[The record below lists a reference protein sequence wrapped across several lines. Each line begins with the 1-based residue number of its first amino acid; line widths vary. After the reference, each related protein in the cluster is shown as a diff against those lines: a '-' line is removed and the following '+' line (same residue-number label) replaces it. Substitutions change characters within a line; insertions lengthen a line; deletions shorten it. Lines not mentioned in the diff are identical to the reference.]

1 MVEDAARFFPGTG
14 CIASRDLSEPQR
26 ALFYYFSGL
35 TTVREE
41 VQPKHNCAALL
52 VQYSRQFV
60 QSAPPPGWTPVW
72 DGHRRGDDTERYI
85 LYIRKPK

>member
-1 MVEDAARFFPGTG
+1 MVESAVAHLPRQG

-41 VQPKHNCAALL
+41 VQPQHNCSALL
-52 VQYSRQFV
+52 VQYSRP
-60 QSAPPPGWTPVW
+60 AGALNPPAGWTPVW
-72 DGHRRGDDTERYI
+72 DGRRRGDNTERYI
-85 LYIRKPK
+85 LFVRKAQ